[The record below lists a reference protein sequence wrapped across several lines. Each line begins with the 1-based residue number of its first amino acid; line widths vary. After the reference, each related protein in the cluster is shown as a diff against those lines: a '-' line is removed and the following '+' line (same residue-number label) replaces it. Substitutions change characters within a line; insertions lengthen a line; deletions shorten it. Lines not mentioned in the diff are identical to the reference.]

1 MIVAKAL
8 SDKYCCEAEE
18 AKSLCGLMEADD
30 AQMAARIAKESE
42 DITNRFRLQGRK
54 GFPKEYK
61 NGIDRFM
68 KKNDCDLTI
77 HRSRTTESSSSSNQ
91 PIYNTASSLSAAALS
106 NSEKLILQK
115 SEGREV
121 TFVIDGIED
130 EELSGVTYRPLRQSI
145 PTGQIVRNTS
155 RPTKSQPSS
164 SSSSPSSSST
174 VCRNDITTF
183 LVKRNFATYDSS
195 TNSKGQDRMRNYN
208 SDGANSPYKRDFAQ
222 RDSHDLVLEV
232 DGIVRHNDTNKSMGG
247 STSSSSGTNEACKK
261 NETNPSQ
268 PQSREIN
275 ASRTGSIYS
284 TQSQRSNRVG
294 LGSDQRNGRGE
305 DSKWITAG
313 HKDGHRDGCNMRNC
327 LHSYNYAEHS
337 QKNSADGTK
346 IICIDDDKNIDKMEV
361 TVVHT
366 SDQRIFGNTWSC
378 AACTFSNTVSHS
390 SCAMC
395 DRKRGGGEKKMKRDL
410 LPVFMDPLQRR

>member
-8 SDKYCCEAEE
+8 NDKYCCEAEE

-42 DITNRFRLQGRK
+42 DIANRFRLQGQK

-68 KKNDCDLTI
+68 KKNDRDLTI
-77 HRSRTTESSSSSNQ
+77 HHSRTTESSSSSNQ
-91 PIYNTASSLSAAALS
+91 SINNTASSLSAAALS
-106 NSEKLILQK
+106 NSEKLIFQK

-121 TFVIDGIED
+121 IFVIDGIED
-130 EELSGVTYRPLRQSI
+130 EEPSSITYRPLRQSI
-145 PTGQIVRNTS
+145 STDQIVRNTS
-155 RPTKSQPSS
+155 RPIISQPSPSSSFPSS
-164 SSSSPSSSST
+164 SSSSS
-174 VCRNDITTF
+174 VCRKDITTF

-195 TNSKGQDRMRNYN
+195 TNSKGHDRMRNQN
-208 SDGANSPYKRDFAQ
+208 SDGANSPYERDFAQ

-247 STSSSSGTNEACKK
+247 WTSSSSGANKACKT
-261 NETNPSQ
+261 NQTNPSQ

-275 ASRTGSIYS
+275 ASRIGLIYP
-284 TQSQRSNRVG
+284 TQSQRSNCVG

-305 DSKWITAG
+305 ESKWITAG
-313 HKDGHRDGCNMRNC
+313 HKDGHRDGCSMKNC
-327 LHSYNYAEHS
+327 LHPHSYSAHS
-337 QKNSADGTK
+337 QKISADSTN
-346 IICIDDDKNIDKMEV
+346 IICIDDDKNIDKTEM
-361 TVVHT
+361 TVVRT

-378 AACTFSNTVSHS
+378 TACTFSNTVSHS

-395 DRKRGGGEKKMKRDL
+395 DRKRGGG
-410 LPVFMDPLQRR
+410 RRK